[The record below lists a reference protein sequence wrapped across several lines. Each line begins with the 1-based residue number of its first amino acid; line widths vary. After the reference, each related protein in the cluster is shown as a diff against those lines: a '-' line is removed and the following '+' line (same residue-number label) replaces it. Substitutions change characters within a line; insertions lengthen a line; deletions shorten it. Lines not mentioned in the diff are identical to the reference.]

1 MPPAKPPLK
10 QPKMPP
16 KISRLNTAAVNCV
29 LGASGSGKTSWVMQ
43 ELNRK
48 KPKRLLIWDTKGEFA
63 REGYAV
69 PVASMGE
76 LVQAVALA
84 GKAGGFALAFKPRG
98 DEKQL
103 KAQFDLFCNLAFSA
117 KKLTLVAEELAD
129 VTTASHAC
137 AGWRR
142 VSSQG
147 RTEGLTVYGLSQQ
160 PASIDKHFFGNASM
174 VRSGRLNFD
183 THVKAVANVLGVR
196 PDDIRNMRPLDWIA
210 KDMNSGAL
218 TRGKITF

>member
-1 MPPAKPPLK
+1 MPRARKPK
-10 QPKMPP
+10 KKKMPP
-16 KISRLNTAAVNCV
+16 KISRLNKAEVYCV

-43 ELNRK
+43 ELRRK

-63 REGYAV
+63 SEGYALAV
-69 PVASMGE
+69 DTLSEVVQSVA
-76 LVQAVALA
+76 AA
-84 GKAGGFALAFKPRG
+84 GKVGAFAISYRPRG
-98 DEKQL
+98 DEKKI
-103 KAQFDLFCNLAFSA
+103 KAQFDLFCELAFQA
-117 KKLTLVAEELAD
+117 KKLSFVAEELAD

-147 RTEGLTVYGLSQQ
+147 RTEGLTVYGLSQH
-160 PASIDKHFFGNASM
+160 PASIDKHFFGNASL

-183 THVKAVANVLGVR
+183 SHVKAVANVLGVP
-196 PDDIRNMRPLDWIA
+196 PDEIRAMRPLDWVA
-210 KDMNSGAL
+210 RDMNSGVL